1 MRAILG
7 IILTVAVVVSAL
19 PLQDEEKDDQQVL
32 SPFMQ
37 LRLIAQKAAIDSYK
51 FRQDT
56 VHVSGSQSKMTLM

>member
-32 SPFMQ
+32 SPLMQ

-51 FRQDT
+51 FGQDT